1 MVNLFAVSQEH
12 GVDITAE
19 EVLLYFSSKV
29 RIEEFP
35 FINKENIKNGKESR
49 RTVPLLQDRDKDG
62 KISYD
67 EFCDRKTLTE
77 KAFEVRL
84 YCTLSQR

>member
-29 RIEEFP
+29 RVEEFP
-35 FINKENIKNGKESR
+35 FINKENLI
-49 RTVPLLQDRDKDG
+49 
-62 KISYD
+62 
-67 EFCDRKTLTE
+67 
-77 KAFEVRL
+77 
-84 YCTLSQR
+84 